1 MTMAEELFC
10 KVVNLIIKCKD
21 CEDRRASIRLTV
33 EAWSASSP
41 LHKKDL
47 VIRLT
52 DDSDPFF
59 LYNLTISEDD
69 FQSLKC
75 QQGLLIEF
83 SAFPQRF
90 IELIEQCIL
99 EQVKE
104 IPRFLLQL
112 EVSSSA
118 IDRHPSALNV
128 IETNPFKHLI
138 HLSLRMLPG
147 NDADV
152 KKYLAVCLQRLKT
165 EKNNLEEKL
174 KQTEDDLS
182 KRLSVTQQTLAEKAK
197 ELEKMQNTW
206 SLQTSELSNRHNQDV
221 TAERER
227 ALQIQSH
234 CQQQHEHQKREM
246 ELAHKRAVQH
256 LESRTA
262 ELECINKELMEKKYK
277 SESAVRELRAKLAN
291 LEDDYQRS
299 KQELI
304 SLRRENS
311 TLDTECH
318 EKEKLLNH
326 LRTRTAVL
334 EQEIKDKEQVVTR
347 TTNIFE
353 AAKEKKKRLEETMEE
368 KHLLIGKLE
377 ATVKSLSEE
386 LLKANEIIRKLQM
399 DVKKLVEKTKLKN
412 TVTMQQEKLLGE
424 KEQSLQKE
432 RQELTLLKHAVKQ
445 KEEEVSKLQD
455 QLDATV
461 QKLDESTEL
470 LKTNENVISWLNKQL
485 NESKIASMQGP
496 AGLCEPA
503 FLASKTT
510 VMQNNL
516 QQLQAVYSSPLP
528 DSLMHPLVPAAQPT
542 DKYSKICA
550 TLPGL
555 QTPSL
560 GLSIIR
566 NGPQV
571 HFSPLPAPGPTAAIS
586 GPATSTPIIPQV
598 SSNDAPGLDVK
609 YLQKSAPV
617 KALKSLITGPNKPLV
632 TNRGKPQA
640 ISSYFPGQRSTLPAS

>member
-1 MTMAEELFC
+1 MMGT
-10 KVVNLIIKCKD
+10 
-21 CEDRRASIRLTV
+21 
-33 EAWSASSP
+33 
-41 LHKKDL
+41 
-47 VIRLT
+47 
-52 DDSDPFF
+52 
-59 LYNLTISEDD
+59 
-69 FQSLKC
+69 
-75 QQGLLIEF
+75 G
-83 SAFPQRF
+83 
-90 IELIEQCIL
+90 
-99 EQVKE
+99 
-104 IPRFLLQL
+104 FLLQL

-586 GPATSTPIIPQV
+586 GPATSTPIIPQM

>member
-1 MTMAEELFC
+1 MVPTIYTFLKLHLF
-10 KVVNLIIKCKD
+10 
-21 CEDRRASIRLTV
+21 RQ
-33 EAWSASSP
+33 
-41 LHKKDL
+41 DL

-128 IETNPFKHLI
+128 IETNPFKHLT

-197 ELEKMQNTW
+197 ELEKMQNAW

-347 TTNIFE
+347 TTDIFE
-353 AAKEKKKRLEETMEE
+353 AAQEKKKRLEETMEE

-377 ATVKSLSEE
+377 ATVNSLSEE

-412 TVTMQQEKLLGE
+412 TVTMQQEILLGE

-432 RQELTLLKHAVKQ
+432 RQELTILKHELKQ

-461 QKLDESTEL
+461 QKLDESTDL

-560 GLSIIR
+560 GPSIIR
-566 NGPQV
+566 NGPQAGISFV
-571 HFSPLPAPGPTAAIS
+571 HFSPLPAPGPTAAMS

-598 SSNDAPGLDVK
+598 SSSDAPGLDVK

-640 ISSYFPGQRSTLPAS
+640 ISSYFPRQRSKLPAS